1 MGIPNI
7 TSRTGHPSF
16 LDLPWSLPLDQ
27 WDDERIVEL
36 PTGIHRH
43 VVRFVAYD
51 DRIYAIKELPVGTAR
66 HEYDTLRRLRPMIQP
81 VVEPIAVVERTWAD
95 PSEEISGAVITRY
108 VDFSF
113 TYRELV
119 EGGGF
124 GRNRNR
130 LLDAFAGLLVELHLI
145 GCFWGDCSLS
155 NVLYRWDGGAI
166 QAIMIDA
173 ETSELHAEL
182 SGGQR
187 SHDLDIMRV
196 NVAGGMAD
204 IASSQGIDLDD
215 ADLSLGDDIISRYDA
230 LWNEL
235 ESDVVFAPG
244 EQYRV
249 HEKVHR
255 LNELGFEVT
264 DLEFRP
270 TADGEQMVAELQL
283 AVGGR
288 TYHSSQLRELAN
300 VEATEHSARRILAD
314 LHHYVAAN
322 SDLSATGKS
331 VAAIRWRVNQF
342 EPLIGRLVDDFPSD
356 SAVNR
361 YADFLHHRYLMA
373 TNDGR
378 DMDNDE
384 AYGRW
389 LAQGGPGIAPG
400 TPTPESRSIH
410 DE

>member
-7 TSRTGHPSF
+7 TSRAGHPSF
-16 LDLPWSLPLDQ
+16 LDLPWSLPLEL
-27 WDDERIVEL
+27 WNDERIVEL

-43 VVRFVAYD
+43 VVRFAAYD

-66 HEYDTLRRLRPMIQP
+66 HEYDTLRRLNSMIQP
-81 VVEPIAVVERTWAD
+81 IVEPIAVVERTWAD
-95 PSEEISGAVITRY
+95 PSEEISGAVITGY

-124 GRNRNR
+124 GHNRNR
-130 LLDAFAGLLVELHLI
+130 LLDAFAGLLVELHLV

-173 ETSELHAEL
+173 ETSELHDEL
-182 SGGQR
+182 SRGQR
-187 SHDLDIMRV
+187 SHDLDIMRT

-204 IASSQGIDLDD
+204 IASSQGIELDE

-235 ESDVVFAPG
+235 ESDVLFAPD
-244 EQYRV
+244 EQYLV

-255 LNELGFEVT
+255 LNELGFEVA

-270 TADGEQMVAELQL
+270 SDDGGQMVAELQL

-288 TYHSSQLRELAN
+288 TYHSSQLRELTN

-314 LHHYVAAN
+314 LRHYVAAN

-331 VAAIRWRVNQF
+331 VAAIRWRVNRF
-342 EPLIGRLVDDFPSD
+342 EPLIERLAEDFAD
-356 SAVNR
+356 QGAVNR

-378 DMDNDE
+378 DIDNDE
-384 AYGRW
+384 AYERW
-389 LAQGGPGIAPG
+389 LAQGGPGIGPG
-400 TPTPESRSIH
+400 TPTPESTSIH
-410 DE
+410 DG

>member
-1 MGIPNI
+1 MGTPNI
-7 TSRTGHPSF
+7 TSRAGHPDF

-27 WDDERIVEL
+27 WEDEHIVEL
-36 PTGIHRH
+36 PTGIHRP
-43 VVRFVAYD
+43 VVRFVVYD
-51 DRIYAIKELPVGTAR
+51 DRIYAIKELPIALAR
-66 HEYDTLRRLRPMIQP
+66 HEHDTLRRLSSMIQP
-81 VVEPIAVVERTWAD
+81 IAAAIGVVERTWAD

-130 LLDAFAGLLVELHLI
+130 LLDAFAGLLVELHLV

-173 ETSELHAEL
+173 ETSELHDGL
-182 SGGQR
+182 SDGQR
-187 SHDLDIMRV
+187 LHDLDVMRT
-196 NVAGGMAD
+196 NVAWGMAD
-204 IASSQGIDLDD
+204 IAASEGIELAE
-215 ADLSLGDDIISRYDA
+215 ADLTLGDDIINRYEG
-230 LWNEL
+230 LWDEL
-235 ESDVVFAPG
+235 QSDVTFAPG

-249 HEKVHR
+249 HEKVQR
-255 LNELGFEVT
+255 LNDLGFEVA
-264 DLEFRP
+264 DLQFRP
-270 TADGEQMVAELQL
+270 TPDGEQLVAKIRL

-288 TYHSSQLRELAN
+288 TYHSGQLRTLTN
-300 VEATEHSARRILAD
+300 VEATEHSSRRILAD

-322 SDLSATGKS
+322 SDRSATGKS
-331 VAAIRWRVNQF
+331 VAAIRWRVNWF
-342 EPLIGRLVDDFPSD
+342 EPLIERLFADFPGQ

-373 TNDGR
+373 TDEGR
-378 DMDNDE
+378 DLDNDE
-384 AYGRW
+384 AYERW
-389 LAQGGPGIAPG
+389 VAQGGPGIDSG
-400 TPTPESRSIH
+400 TLPPESKPLRG
-410 DE
+410 